1 MIFYF
6 AKLLIFGDISKKYFK
21 VIDFED
27 AAIHPKFGLLQ
38 KSTYFRT
45 RHGNCGVGEV
55 MEDLGEGGDGGL
67 GIEWGDVEGGM
78 GQPGEL
84 FFCVYAG
91 VFGDA
96 SYGGGAVERSV
107 EVTKPFFEAD
117 GVEGIEVSQW
127 VHALC
132 FLFHAVGY
140 HLEDTRVDAVEEL
153 RSWHGEG
160 ECNGV
165 QLRGGRASGEVA
177 AVRASGLEADFDGV
191 YYAACIG
198 RVYGGSV
205 LRVESG
211 EEFEQVLQSVSVV

>member
-1 MIFYF
+1 MS
-6 AKLLIFGDISKKYFK
+6 G
-21 VIDFED
+21 
-27 AAIHPKFGLLQ
+27 GG
-38 KSTYFRT
+38 
-45 RHGNCGVGEV
+45 GNCGIGEV

-67 GIEWGDVEGGM
+67 GIEWGDVEGGT

-107 EVTKPFFEAD
+107 EVTEPFFEAD
-117 GVEGIEVSQW
+117 GVEGIEVSQG

-140 HLEDTRVDAVEEL
+140 HLEDTCVDAVEEL

-165 QLRGGRASGEVA
+165 QLRGGGASGEVA

-205 LRVESG
+205 LRVECG
-211 EEFEQVLQSVSVV
+211 EEFEQVLQAVSVV